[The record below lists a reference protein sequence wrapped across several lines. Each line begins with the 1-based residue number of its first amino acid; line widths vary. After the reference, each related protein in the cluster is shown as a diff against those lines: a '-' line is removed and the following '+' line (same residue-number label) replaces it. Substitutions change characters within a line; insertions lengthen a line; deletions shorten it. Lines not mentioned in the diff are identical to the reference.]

1 MVFEI
6 EAVQTEEN
14 PSYGEI
20 EGASINVSVEC
31 EPAAKVLQ
39 APAVLAIWTSARSE
53 KSEYILAEG
62 RKASG
67 INDAAR
73 QRVTP

>member
-1 MVFEI
+1 MSRWSANLQQKCCRHLQFE
-6 EAVQTEEN
+6 
-14 PSYGEI
+14 
-20 EGASINVSVEC
+20 
-31 EPAAKVLQ
+31 
-39 APAVLAIWTSARSE
+39 PAVLAIWTSARSE

>member
-1 MVFEI
+1 MSRWS
-6 EAVQTEEN
+6 AN
-14 PSYGEI
+14 
-20 EGASINVSVEC
+20 
-31 EPAAKVLQ
+31 LQ
-39 APAVLAIWTSARSE
+39 QKCCRHLQFKPAVLAIWTSARSE